1 MTNEEKVTHMATEA
15 MNFHKTMY
23 DITKSFLPPDLDYNV
38 IYEMVIKKYRYKCI
52 KSGLNIIYTIVS
64 QNQSKTSSIMR
75 HLSED
80 LGSVALSD
88 KVKFYLDGKF
98 VCEKTVDEVFNSKA
112 DPTTGMN
119 IIAEEVLWMNNVDK
133 DKVESIRDTLN
144 EEIRRRHGEQ

>member
-1 MTNEEKVTHMATEA
+1 MA
-15 MNFHKTMY
+15 
-23 DITKSFLPPDLDYNV
+23 
-38 IYEMVIKKYRYKCI
+38 
-52 KSGLNIIYTIVS
+52 
-64 QNQSKTSSIMR
+64 

-119 IIAEEVLWMNNVDK
+119 IIAEEVLWINNVK
-133 DKVESIRDTLN
+133 PEEVEAIRDTLN
-144 EEIRRRHGEQ
+144 EEIRRKNNE